1 MTMQTEKI
9 VIIGGGQAALSVAWY
24 LMRAGLP
31 FVILDDNEMPGGAW
45 LHGWESLR
53 LFSPA
58 SYSSLPG
65 WLMPPSVSEG
75 FPTRNEVVTYLTAYE
90 KRYGFNIQRPVKVR
104 TVERA
109 GDGFRVV
116 TDKGEWQSEAVISA
130 TGTWSNPYIPD
141 IPGRDL
147 FEGEQVHS
155 ADYNRPDRFM
165 GKTVLVVGGGNSGAQ
180 IHAELSEVC
189 NSTWVTQT
197 PPGFLPDDVD
207 GRVLFER
214 ATAIAQGKS
223 EASAYSFANIVMVPP
238 VRAAR
243 DRGVLHSRPSFKA
256 MTRTGVI
263 WADGTETQVDAVVWC
278 TGFRPA
284 LAHLANL
291 GVIEKD
297 GKVAVDAIGRSL
309 KAPRLWLLGYGD
321 WTGFASATLIG
332 GARAAR
338 DTARSIQAE
347 FGERV

>member
-1 MTMQTEKI
+1 
-9 VIIGGGQAALSVAWY
+9 GGQAALSVAWY

-141 IPGRDL
+141 IPGR
-147 FEGEQVHS
+147 
-155 ADYNRPDRFM
+155 
-165 GKTVLVVGGGNSGAQ
+165 
-180 IHAELSEVC
+180 
-189 NSTWVTQT
+189 
-197 PPGFLPDDVD
+197 
-207 GRVLFER
+207 
-214 ATAIAQGKS
+214 
-223 EASAYSFANIVMVPP
+223 
-238 VRAAR
+238 
-243 DRGVLHSRPSFKA
+243 
-256 MTRTGVI
+256 
-263 WADGTETQVDAVVWC
+263 
-278 TGFRPA
+278 
-284 LAHLANL
+284 
-291 GVIEKD
+291 
-297 GKVAVDAIGRSL
+297 
-309 KAPRLWLLGYGD
+309 
-321 WTGFASATLIG
+321 
-332 GARAAR
+332 
-338 DTARSIQAE
+338 
-347 FGERV
+347 